1 MTRRG
6 RGERGSTIVEFAL
19 VLPLVLA
26 FVFGIIQYGYQYWAL
41 ETSAAAAREA
51 ARRLIVGTDEVCTL
65 ADARAH
71 ADGPNVGTSP
81 PVVTYRY
88 DNPANTPVRGA
99 VVTVTVVIQSLDMGL
114 LPVPDGGRIE
124 QSASNRVEN
133 VPLDP
138 LECSTP

>member
-1 MTRRG
+1 MSTRR
-6 RGERGSTIVEFAL
+6 RGERGSTVVEFAL
-19 VLPLVLA
+19 VLPLVLS
-26 FVFGIIQYGYQYWAL
+26 FVFGVIQYGYQYWAL

-71 ADGPNVGTSP
+71 ADGPNVGSSAP
-81 PVVTYRY
+81 IITYEY
-88 DNPANTPVRGA
+88 DNAANVAQRGV
-99 VVTVTVVIQSLDMGL
+99 VVTVTVEIQSLDMGL
-114 LPVPDGGRIE
+114 LPVPDGGRIV

-138 LECSTP
+138 LECTTP

>member
-1 MTRRG
+1 M
-6 RGERGSTIVEFAL
+6 VEFAL

-26 FVFGIIQYGYQYWAL
+26 FVFGVIQYGYQYWAL

-51 ARRLIVGTDEVCTL
+51 ARRLIVGTDEICTL

-71 ADGPNVGTSP
+71 AEGPNVGSSA
-81 PVVTYRY
+81 PVVTYEY
-88 DNPANTPVRGA
+88 DNPANVALRGA
-99 VVTVTVVIQSLDMGL
+99 VVTVTVQIQSLDLGL
-114 LPVPDGGRIE
+114 LPVPDGGRIV

-133 VPLDP
+133 IPLDP

>member
-1 MTRRG
+1 MTPRR
-6 RGERGSTIVEFAL
+6 REERGSTIVEFAL

-26 FVFGIIQYGYQYWAL
+26 FVFGVIQYGYQYWAL

-51 ARRLIVGTDEVCTL
+51 ARRLIVGTDDVCAL

-81 PVVTYRY
+81 PIVTYEY
-88 DNPANTPVRGA
+88 DNPANLPVRGA
-99 VVTVTVVIQSLDMGL
+99 VVTVTVEIQSLDMGL
-114 LPVPDGGRIE
+114 LPVPDGGRIV